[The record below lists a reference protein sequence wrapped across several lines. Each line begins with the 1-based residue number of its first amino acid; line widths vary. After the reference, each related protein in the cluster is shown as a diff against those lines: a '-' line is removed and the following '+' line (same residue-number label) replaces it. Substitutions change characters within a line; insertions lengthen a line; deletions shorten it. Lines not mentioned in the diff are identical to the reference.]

1 MSVKRDRG
9 MSPVAGVA
17 RAAMA
22 ALALGL
28 AATSAHAL
36 PAPVSYEYFGIAFY
50 ENVQSSN
57 TFGTLDYTDH
67 PGCGGICTATTT
79 LGSDPSETIEVYQV
93 PYMDSGGGYSEATL
107 GYYLEVMGSGTTTIY
122 LHAGDSL
129 VAPPSGS
136 AQAYIA
142 VGPAAMAYSSDNNF
156 MSYAYQDTDCA
167 GYCSDGVANAYSPL
181 PLPADQ
187 PISIDEGVT
196 YFVEELLVVSAATSE
211 TQLSEM
217 ADPTF
222 TAGPGVT
229 ILYSPGVTGGVPE
242 PAAWSMI
249 LVGFGGLGAAQRMSR
264 RRRTLAGA

>member
-1 MSVKRDRG
+1 MSVTRIG
-9 MSPVAGVA
+9 S
-17 RAAMA
+17 AAMA

-28 AATSAHAL
+28 AASSAHAL
-36 PAPVSYEYFGIAFY
+36 PAPVSYEYFGLNFAI
-50 ENVQSSN
+50 NLQTSS
-57 TFGTLDYTDH
+57 TFGTLDYTGS

-79 LGSDPSETIEVYQV
+79 LGSDPTETVEVYQV
-93 PYMDSGGGYSEATL
+93 PYMGTGGGYSEAAL
-107 GYYLEVMGSGTTTIY
+107 GYYLEVMGSGVTTIY

-129 VAPPSGS
+129 MAPPSGF

-167 GYCSDGVANAYSPL
+167 GYCADGVANAYTPL

-187 PISIDEGVT
+187 PISIDEGVL
-196 YFVEELLVVSAATSE
+196 YFVAEFVEIGAATSE
-211 TQLSEM
+211 TQLTVM

-222 TAGPGVT
+222 TAAPGVT
-229 ILYSPGVTGGVPE
+229 ILYSPGVTSGVPE
-242 PAAWSMI
+242 PAAWSMM

-264 RRRTLAGA
+264 RERGLTRA